1 MGSTLGCVKEPKEA
15 GGGGEPAKAPFSP
28 KRKKKKGRFR
38 RRRKG
43 RKGTPERADPAPEGS
58 YEAVAGAGEELQ
70 QQDDEAERNL
80 SAAPSEVEGK
90 DLAKRLHQNG
100 ASKEPD
106 GTEEGCLVQVR
117 ERFQGELQRAHLV
130 TGKPSCSPSSSKA
143 GSPRDPLE
151 EGTTVIAR
159 LRDNPAELNREKVNS
174 QVVAHQRWGSSLAV
188 LVPWPKEEKEK
199 EKEEKEEEEEED
211 SVVVVC
217 RSWDQPKPE
226 VPLTV
231 VEEAWNAEDVSESIS
246 WGASWSTAE
255 KGTVSELSTPSP
267 LADQAG
273 NQEASK
279 LQRTPAG
286 QEPPAGTWA
295 KMPASQSKSS
305 FSGSTS
311 STFWCSSGY
320 GSDPSHTQGKAHGN
334 SPHEEDPQRRTPA
347 KRDARPDEGG
357 ISDIYISGTTGD
369 LTAKEKLLLWTQKV
383 TAGYVPVKCTNFS
396 SCWNDG
402 KMFNA
407 IIHRYRPDLVDM
419 QRVEI
424 QSSRENLEQAFEIAE
439 RLGVTRLLDAEDVD
453 VDSPDEKSVI
463 TYVSSIYD
471 AFPKVPEG
479 GDGISATEVDR
490 RWTEYQGSVESLLS
504 WVKQHTIIMSD
515 KSFPQNPVELKALYN
530 EYIHFKETEI
540 PAKQQEKRSIEEL
553 YKLLEVWIEF
563 GRMKLPQGF
572 HPNDV
577 DEEWG
582 KLVIEMLEREKLLR
596 PAVERLELLLQIAN
610 KIQNGTLCCEEKL
623 TLARNTLQADEAHL
637 ESAQAVQH
645 ESDVVLY
652 LQECE
657 ELLYQLQ
664 ADVQILRDENYYQ
677 LEELVVKMVRLQDE
691 LVTLKLEC
699 ANLYRKGH
707 FTSSSSSPSSDI
719 VQPSSLH
726 TGGRLKAN
734 PLLKGLHTATT
745 ASAAAAIA
753 IAASASSWF
762 RKPMSRSEL
771 VAASSSED
779 EGNLRFVYEL
789 LAWVEEMQMKLER
802 AEWGNDLPSVQSQL
816 EVQRSVHSGVEDLG
830 SSVKEA
836 RMYENKMSQNF
847 RTSYTET
854 LGKLE
859 VQYCKL
865 METSS
870 FRLRHLQS
878 LYEFVSLATAELIWL
893 NGKEEEELAYDWSDN
908 NPNMAAKR
916 NYFTELTMELEEKQ
930 NIFHSLQDTAELFSL
945 ENHPA
950 KQTVEAYRA
959 AMQTQWQWIRQLCLC
974 VEQHVKENTAYF
986 QFFSDA
992 RDSESYLKSLQD
1004 AIKRKY
1010 SCDRNTSLTRLED
1023 LLQDS
1028 MDEKE
1033 QLIQAKSSVASLVGR
1048 SKSIV
1053 QLKPRNPDHVLE
1065 GTISVKA
1072 VCDYRQIEITI
1083 CRNDECVLED
1093 NSQRIQWKVI
1103 SPTGNEAMVPSVCFL
1118 VSPPN
1123 KEAIDVASR
1132 VEQLYQKTMALWH
1145 KLHINMKSLVSWN
1158 YLKKDISVVQ
1168 GWSLEKLR
1176 ALPSGE
1182 CHQAMRNLQLHYDDF
1197 LEDSRDSE
1205 LFSAAHRLRLKEEVD
1220 ACKEKFQQL
1229 MQSMENEDKDE
1240 TASRTYLSELK
1251 NIRLHLDECEQ
1262 RLVGTIRTPSSTR
1275 TDGDALQENTFRI
1288 AEQERLKE
1296 DLQNLKADLE
1306 QFSERCSI
1314 FLLKSP
1320 TGSSTPHLRSELNLL
1335 VEKMGLVHGLSSVYL
1350 DKLKTVDVIIR
1361 NTQGAESL
1369 VKGYEVKLSQE
1380 EAVPTDLA
1388 AIRAHQTTLQQWT
1401 SEVKDKKAV
1410 FTALEEDLSR
1420 AKVVAEQLFRLKQER
1435 SVDLERYQEKGAQ
1448 LWERW
1453 QRVGLQ
1459 VETRQSDLESIQD
1472 VLGDYRSCHGAL
1484 IRWIE
1489 ETTAQQEA
1497 MKPGQAEDSRV
1508 LSEQLSQQ
1516 MALFAEIEANQ
1527 AKLDQCQKL
1536 SQQYS
1541 AAVKDYELQLMAYRA
1556 FVESQQK
1563 SPVKRRRM
1571 LSSSDTIT
1579 QEFMDLRTRYTALV
1593 TLTTQHVKY
1602 ISDAL
1607 RRLEEEE
1614 KVVEEEK
1621 LEHVDKVKAL
1631 LGWVSNFKQ
1640 SSQFKNIPP
1649 ESKDLGDIEK
1659 SILEQQVLNEELAAK
1674 KEQVSEAI
1682 KTAQMFVARH
1692 NNKLSGQEK
1701 EVILAQL
1708 DVLRETYDQLC
1719 SESSDQLQQLQSHMA
1734 QETAHKGTETVAG
1747 VLDLGT
1753 MEVVPIWGAMQ
1764 KGLLDQETGLLL
1776 LEAQVASGGL
1786 LVPDTGE
1793 KISLSE
1799 GLAKDIID
1807 AKTYAM
1813 LQELQSGVQ
1822 LVNSHDFQGK
1832 PLLPLAAAMEDGTIS
1847 ERVGLTIAKMQILA
1861 GGLHDPSSDGRI
1873 GLEEALQGGMIPPHL
1888 HEKMA
1893 SCLDSCKTLIDPN
1906 SAKKTGL
1913 SELQQQC
1920 LPDPETGLRLLPV
1933 HQLAGGMVSLTSG
1946 QKVNIFRAVQ
1956 EGLIEMQVA
1965 VRLLEAQLF
1974 AGGIVDPKSGHRLTV
1989 EEAARHNLI
1998 DQDLACALLV
2008 RQMQTGGIVDT
2019 VTGERLSLDEA
2030 VRKDLVEPRMAVAT
2044 LESLW
2049 SFMGLLQPESGE
2061 ILPVATALDRGILSS
2076 ELADEILS
2084 KRQHIEAV
2092 FIPETREIM
2101 SWEKIMDAG
2110 ILSQDAAKT
2119 LKSMLL
2125 PDVMPNVPLADSPPG
2140 RVRNISPT
2148 NRKDQSEEC
2157 KERMLFY
2164 LMTHSYVD
2172 ACSGQKL
2179 LLLTEEE
2186 LNTLADIVEPTIE
2199 KDPHSQ
2205 PMEERQHQPKGWEV
2219 VEDRMVATVES
2230 EPHSELAWKEL
2241 ELNLSAPQK
2250 ELERNLMPGVCF
2262 PIHWNEREAGDL
2274 PGKEVERGMKVKEEK
2289 EVDSLE
2295 GFGSEMGGSKREA
2308 EQIMIQ
2314 NASEADLLIC
2324 ESIEE
2329 PSPGK
2334 ELRDIKI
2341 TLDSVKFDKQPAEEE
2356 MMFSE
2361 EQKKVS
2367 EMERS
2372 YIEKESRMAVDLQSL
2387 KENVMKKAI
2396 LAATSEGSEV
2406 NLLNAG
2412 KVENGSIESLICQDE
2427 GKISGEPIKEEEAV
2441 SGEGR
2446 VGHSDQTE
2454 SVAFPKPSTEEGDD
2468 TLHTLITQLYG
2479 GGIINEQTGKRML
2492 LDESVS
2498 CGVLPG
2504 HTAIKLMG
2512 ELKLFGGF
2520 FDAESCEALTTEE
2533 VIHEGLMDETLLQK
2547 VLDSDQAISGVVDP
2561 RSKAIY
2567 SITDASEVGLLD
2579 KETAARILEGQVVTG
2594 GIADVKRGKK
2604 VSVTLASKLGL
2615 VERPIQ
2621 EELKK
2626 LEKASKGKGM
2636 DGATKEKLISLQAE
2650 IGGIVDPKTKEPLT
2664 VPQAVEKGLL
2674 SKEKASEVLMKQIVD
2689 GGILH
2694 HKTGM
2699 RLSVEDALV
2708 HKLIDQGL
2716 YDNLRKAENVCFHQ
2730 YIHPETKELISLPQA
2745 VALGLISS
2753 GFQSKVQ
2760 GMQASTGSV
2769 FDPVSHQKIP
2779 LTKAVKE
2786 GLLPKAVM
2794 EKAVTSADMKH
2805 AILDPESCG
2814 LVPYSELVRKSRID
2828 IESGQRYLEVVPFRD
2843 LKDERTGNVLL
2854 CPQAVKLGKV
2864 EPALVSR
2871 LLQAQAE
2878 SGGIVEPATGQRLS
2892 LADALERGMVD
2903 EDMAKAIAV
2912 SQLSTG
2918 GIVSTERGQRLTLM
2932 EAVEM
2937 GLVSKKLASAI
2948 QESALVISDDVKGR
2962 EDCQPQLL
2970 LQNGTSKTDASVIGE
2985 YSAESNEEKQSV
2997 LFEGTGS
3004 KMFEEVPVGSLKDV
3018 QEILEEMGDSVP
3030 PSLPLPSGPLLGEGK
3045 MESELALMLDP
3056 VGALQ
3061 LKAQK
3066 KDMKRKSR
3074 LRREEL
3080 QRGEVEKPGA
3090 SEQVMEKEWQNV
3102 TRNERINGEQ
3112 EQNQRVNQ
3120 FAQEESD
3127 RTDLASEP
3135 SQRTICLHSLE
3146 TSNDP
3151 RENEKVGI
3159 ESEVPA
3165 TVDESQTPT
3174 SEEALFGDTKI
3185 EPSGMAS
3192 ELRSQDPNA
3201 SESTC
3206 VEVPKKMKKKT
3217 KRNRKQVTATK
3228 DPAQLPESSHLRP
3241 SEIPI
3246 LVSKE
3251 VLVQRTSAVQKSSQG
3266 NISGKKVRGL
3276 LKPEEADDKREDRE
3290 ASGKEE
3296 KGGKENITD
3305 DQKVSTVPTTDA
3317 FGELAQQQEIRTD
3330 QDSPLALD
3338 AVEIKIEE
3346 KVFQEKAQELRLSND
3361 EVPKLVAIDDTQ
3373 TFVSSETEV
3382 VQNRTILQGETGSS
3396 ASTPS
3401 LSQDKTIQ
3409 GVTREDDSIAA
3420 KGLTMDEEPEET
3432 RDIDCLRSKISSPEE
3447 WTLQRSGYPE
3457 GKRDPSP
3464 KTQDSVSKLAGEKE
3478 KADELS
3484 SAVEGREERP
3494 PDAPKLTKTPLSKQ
3508 LCLDHDEKL
3517 VALLSRVRDVEMR
3530 IQRVP
3535 LLEQDSAAL
3544 QDLLR
3549 QAEALDA
3556 ELQGLSSPVS
3566 QGLEAAQN
3574 LLASPPLQVPEQ
3586 LLKALEKDAKNL
3598 QKSFSSVSEAL
3609 ASWLTN
3615 LQAAAKEEEKTKVRT
3630 RHEEL
3635 QRNLQGLLTWV
3646 SDTTQSLNGLDF
3658 PGAKTAEDP
3667 GALHSC
3673 LQSYKDLKEPLADTK
3688 AQLDAAALDIQFF
3701 ISENAQDLS
3710 PEQSRQLLRLLNE
3723 LQGSFRE
3730 LSGRV
3735 AAQTEVLRVCLLRAE
3750 QTDQTLQE
3758 QQVIRSRNLEELC
3771 SWMNQAEARLQDPQG
3786 AMHKGELSLLE
3797 QKQSDIKD
3805 LQRNMHSRSASFAG
3819 ILKATEEFMEDNQA
3833 KLDPQELAS
3842 LRARHGQAKEQ
3853 LQSLQE
3859 RVEATHKE
3867 LESAVSTVVQ
3877 QQTQKVK
3884 AVKDFEENH
3893 NKIESLLH
3901 WMSSLEKSRE
3911 STKSRSLSLSQKAG
3925 DQKDGRTPDTPDG
3938 RPVEADRVEEGLD
3951 LHFQSLKAHHQELL
3965 SQQQEVLLSAQS
3977 AQAFLEKRG
3986 HNLSPAET
3994 QQLQGKLDELKDQ
4007 YASKLSQSEAQLKQV
4022 QSLQDEL
4029 QKFLRDHLEFEAWL
4043 LQAEQELDRMHHGDG
4058 GLEALRPMLHRQS
4071 SFSEDVISHK
4081 GDLRFVTMSGQK
4093 VLDAEKATAGPEVSS
4108 TGALVTSKLE
4118 DATKRYGT
4126 LHSKC
4131 AALGSH
4137 LNLLLDRSQQFQ
4149 DIANALQ
4156 TWLQRSE
4163 AAVSNLLSE
4172 PISSDPAILQ
4182 KQLASAKRLQED
4194 LAEHQ
4199 VPVEKLEKAS
4209 RSLLEIHQAPV
4220 PDHKSIQETTASVMS
4235 RFQGL
4240 WGRMAERSD
4249 LLQKAIAQS
4258 QSVQEGLE
4266 GLARSM
4272 AHIEESLQRQEGTPF
4287 SAAAVQEALANNTK
4301 LKQDLDRQRSLLEAT
4316 QGMVARFAEAAESGA
4331 AAAALRSQLDSL
4343 TERFGSL
4350 CQRRQKE
4357 EETLKEL
4364 LPKVEQHEQLSQALE
4379 QFTETRGRMLAA
4391 GNQPHHDIGHFSQQ
4405 IQELNSEM
4413 KQRHEDLEM
4422 LESLTAEL
4430 SACGFAP
4437 AGSSSHQ
4444 EKVRSLRKDFA
4455 QLQKTARE
4463 REKGASS
4470 CQEQLDEFRKL
4481 VGSMRHWMQ
4490 ETEAHIPPTETS
4502 LGTHE
4507 LEKRMQ
4513 QIEVLLEEWA
4523 GKGVLVEEIG
4533 RRGTALESL
4542 IVEITAPDAQSKTG
4556 SVPPSGGSVASNSV
4570 NGYHTC
4576 KDLTE
4581 IQCDVSDVNLRYEG
4595 LGGNLRGRREQAAA
4609 ILAKMREAKEE
4620 VGSALAWLESQ
4631 ERALDAL
4638 EASASPSKP
4647 EAVRAQ
4653 AEHNK
4658 VFLTELEQNSVK
4670 VQKAKESLSGL
4681 LQKYPDSPE
4690 AGNWKRTLEDL
4701 DSRWERANQVTTERQ
4716 QKLEKSAREL
4726 ASFQVAEGQLRPWL
4740 TEKELMMSVLGP
4752 LSIDPN
4758 MLSAQKQQVQFM
4770 LKEFESRKPQFDQ
4783 LNAAAQ
4789 GMLTGPEASPSA
4801 GHMQDDL
4808 QAINQTWTALTERL
4822 DSRSAQID
4830 QAMVKSTQFQALLQS
4845 LSEKVKAAGQ
4855 RLSPQL
4861 AASTQPE
4868 AVKRQL
4874 EEASEVRSDLEQLEN
4889 NMSEAQALCEEL
4901 SVLIGEQY
4909 LKDELKKRMEAV
4921 ALPLRGLQDLAA
4933 DRMNR
4938 LQTALASSQQF
4949 QQMFDELQV
4958 WLDEKVRCQAQAG
4971 PISAKLERLQ
4981 TQIQEQEE
4989 LQKSLNQHSGSYE
5002 MIVAEGE
5009 SLLVSARA
5017 GEEKARLQGQLT
5029 NLKARWEELS
5039 KQAADRHAKL
5049 KDCLQKAQKYQRH
5062 VEDLFPWVE
5071 DCRSK
5076 VTELEVTLDP
5086 VQLEATLL
5094 RSKAMLSDVEKR
5106 RSLLEMLNSAADVL
5120 INASEMDEDDV
5131 RDEKAGINQKMDAIT
5146 EELQAKAGS
5155 LEEMSQ
5161 RLKEFQESLRNIEKK
5176 LEGTKHQLE
5185 IYETLGP
5192 QACSNKNLEKLRS
5205 QQEALRALAPQVD
5218 YLKNF
5223 TRGLVEDAPDGSD
5236 SSHLLRQ
5243 AEAAQ
5248 REFEEVGQKV
5258 SECCTLMESKLE
5270 GIGQFSN
5277 HVREMFSQ
5285 LADLDD
5291 ELDGMSP
5298 VGRDLD
5304 SLQSQ
5309 AEDMHDF
5316 LGKLQRLKQDIQ
5328 ASEEK
5333 CREMLDDEGSP
5344 DLVGLRR
5351 ELETIHKQCG
5361 KLADRGRGR
5370 LEQVEAALSRLRD
5383 FYGKLREL
5391 TAMAATAE
5399 ESEALQWVV
5408 GTEVEAINQQLADFK
5423 LFQKEQVDPIQ
5434 LKLQEVNGIGQG
5446 LIQSAG
5452 KNSDV
5457 QGLEHDMEDINARW
5471 NTLNKKVAHRTAQL
5485 QEALLHCGKFQ
5496 DALEPL
5502 LSWLTDTEELI
5513 SNQKPPSAEYKV
5525 VKAQI
5530 QEQKLLQRLLDDR
5543 KATVEMIHAE
5553 GGRIAQS
5560 AEPADREKIAAQLE
5574 SLGGRW
5580 EGLLSKAMARQNQL
5594 EEILVLAKQFHET
5607 SEPISDWLSVTEK
5620 KLANSEPIGTQT
5632 PKIQQQITRHK
5643 ALAEETE
5650 SHAPAVAQAVS
5661 LGQSLSALSCR
5672 PDQASLAEKLD
5683 LLQSRYAEVC
5693 ERCGRKAALLDQAL
5707 VNARLFGEDEVEVL
5721 NWLGEV
5727 QVKLDLVAIKDYKW
5741 DVLHRQHADQ
5751 MTLNDEIM
5759 NRKKNVD
5766 QAIKNGQA
5774 LLKQTTGEE
5783 VLLIQEKLDGI
5794 KTRYAD
5800 ITASS
5805 AKALRTLEQ
5814 ARQLAAKFQ
5823 STYEEL
5829 TAWMSQVEQE
5839 LGSGGG
5845 LSPVGEQIPQ
5855 FQQRQKDLKKQVM
5868 ERRLVLDTVNEVSRA
5883 LSELVPW
5890 RARGSLEKTV
5900 SDTNEHYKQIS
5911 DTIKQRVEE
5920 IDAAIQRSQQY
5931 EQAADAE
5938 LAWVAET
5945 KRKLMALGPVR
5956 LEQEHTTAQ
5965 LQVQKAFSI
5974 DIIRHKDSVDELL
5987 SQRDDIFGT
5996 CGKEQ
6001 KAILQEK
6008 TESLLQQYDD
6018 ISHLNSERYARLERA
6033 QVLVNQ
6039 FWETHEELNPWLEE
6053 TQTLIGQL
6061 PPPAIDYEHLKQQQ
6075 EDMRQLRESIA
6086 EHKPH
6091 IDKLLKIGPQLK
6103 ELNPEEGEMVQEKYQ
6118 AAETT
6123 YLHIKEE
6130 VRQRALALDEAVS
6143 QSTQFH
6149 DKIEPMLETLE
6160 SLSSRLR
6167 MPPLIPAEV
6176 EKIRECISENKNATM
6191 ELEKLQPSF
6200 QALKRRGEELVGR
6213 SQGIDKDPAAKEIQ
6227 DKLDKMLFFWEDI
6240 RARAEE
6246 REIKFLDVL
6255 ELAEKFWYDM
6265 AALLTTIRDT
6275 QDIVHDLESPGIDPS
6290 IIKQQMEA
6298 AETIKAETDSLH
6310 EELEFIR
6317 ILGTDLIFAC
6327 GETEKPEVKKSIDE
6341 MNSAWEN
6348 LNKTW
6353 KERLERLEEA
6363 MQSAVLYQDTLQAMF
6378 DWLDNTVI
6386 KLCNMPPVGTDLNTV
6401 KEQLKEMKE
6410 FKTEVYQQQIEMEKL
6425 NHQGEIMLKKAAD
6438 ETDRDIIRRP
6448 LTELKHLWE
6457 NLGDK
6462 IADRQHK
6469 LEGALLALGQFQHAL
6484 AELMAWLTHTE
6495 QLLDAQKPIKGD
6507 PKVIEVE
6514 LAKHHVLKNDVLAHQ
6529 ATVETVNKAGDEL
6542 LQSTAGD
6549 DASKLRDRLDAM
6561 VLCWETVLCK
6571 TEEREQQLQMTL
6583 QQAQGFH
6590 GEIDDFLQ
6598 WLTRMENQLSA
6609 SKPTGGLPETAREQ
6623 LNAHM
6628 ELYAQFKANETVF
6641 GQLLDKGRFMLLGR
6655 DDCGSGSKTEQSVAL
6670 LEQKWNI
6677 VSSKMEER
6685 KTKLEEALRLAAEF
6699 QNSLQDFINWLTFAE
6714 QSLNVA
6720 PPPSLILTMVL
6731 SQIEDHKVFAN
6742 EVNAH
6747 RDQII
6752 GLDQSGNQLKFLSQK
6767 QDVVLIKNL
6776 LVSVQSRW
6784 EKVVQRS
6791 VERGRALD
6799 DARKRAKQFHEAWKK
6814 LVDWLEDAEN
6824 HLDSDLEISND
6835 PDKIKLQLSKHKEFQ
6850 KTLGGKQPVY
6860 DTTIRTGR
6868 ALKEKAQFSDDGQSL
6883 DHLLGE
6889 VRDRWDTVCGKSV
6902 ERQHKLEEAL
6912 LFSGQF
6918 MDALQALVDWLYK
6931 VEPQLAEDQPVHG
6944 DLDLVMNLIDA
6955 HKVFQKELGKR
6966 TGTVQVLK
6974 RSGREL
6980 IENSRDDT
6988 TWVKVQLQELSNR
7001 WDTVCKM
7008 SVLKQIRLEQA
7019 FKQAEEF
7026 RTAVHLLL
7034 DWLSEAEQTLRFRG
7048 ALPDDAEALQSLIDT
7063 HKEFMKKVEEKI
7075 SDVTMAVGMGEVILA
7090 VCHPDCITT
7099 IKHWI
7104 TIIRARFEEV
7114 LAWAKQHQQRLEAAL
7129 SELVANA
7136 QLLEQLLAWIQWAE
7150 TALIQRDQDPMPQNI
7165 DQVKALIAE
7174 HQSFMEEMTR
7184 KQPDVDRV
7192 TKTYKRK
7199 ATEPSHGPLS
7209 EKSRSNRKS
7218 LTQPSPPLMPVL
7230 SQSEAKNPR
7239 INQLSARWQQVWL
7252 LALERQR
7259 KLNDALDRLEELKEF
7274 ANFDFDVWRKKYMRW
7289 MNHKKSR
7296 VMDFFRRIDKD
7307 QDGKITRQE
7316 FIDGILASKFPTTKL
7331 EMTAVADIFDRD
7343 GDGYI
7348 DYYEFVA
7355 ALHPNKDAYRPTTDA
7370 DKIEDEV
7377 TRQVA
7382 QCKCAKRFQVEQIGE
7397 NKYRFFLGNQFG
7409 DSQQLRLVRILRSTV
7424 MVRVGGGWMALD
7436 EFLVKNDPCRVHHPG
7451 SKIKRSDS
7459 SSSIASQ
7466 SPIARGRTNLE
7477 LREKFIL
7484 PEGASQGMAPFRS
7497 RGRRSKPSSRAASP
7511 TRSSS
7516 SASQSNHS
7524 CTSMPSSPATP
7535 ASGTKVAPSSS
7546 SKLKRPTF
7554 HSSRTS
7560 LAGDTSNSS
7569 SPVSS
7574 GAKTNRADP
7583 KKTTSRPTSRAGSRA
7598 SSRRGSDASDFDL
7611 ETQSACSDT
7620 SESSATGGQGGSRRG
7635 TGAKPSKIPTITKK
7649 TPTANTAVSPKMPGA
7664 RR

>member
-7397 NKYRFFLGNQFG
+7397 NKYRFG

-7436 EFLVKNDPCRVHHPG
+7436 EFLVKNDPCR
-7451 SKIKRSDS
+7451 
-7459 SSSIASQ
+7459 
-7466 SPIARGRTNLE
+7466 ARGRTNLE

>member
-7436 EFLVKNDPCRVHHPG
+7436 EFLVKNDPCR
-7451 SKIKRSDS
+7451 
-7459 SSSIASQ
+7459 
-7466 SPIARGRTNLE
+7466 ARGRTNLE